1 MKSLFAAL
9 IALSLTACGK
19 KVESVQGPV
28 NPQITDAVTQV
39 AQPVAAAD
47 AGVVP
52 VSEVKPDPD
61 PKPVEV
67 QSVPVSK

>member
-1 MKSLFAAL
+1 
-9 IALSLTACGK
+9 
-19 KVESVQGPV
+19 
-28 NPQITDAVTQV
+28 VTQV
-39 AQPVAAAD
+39 PHPVEPAD

-67 QSVPVSK
+67 QSVPETK